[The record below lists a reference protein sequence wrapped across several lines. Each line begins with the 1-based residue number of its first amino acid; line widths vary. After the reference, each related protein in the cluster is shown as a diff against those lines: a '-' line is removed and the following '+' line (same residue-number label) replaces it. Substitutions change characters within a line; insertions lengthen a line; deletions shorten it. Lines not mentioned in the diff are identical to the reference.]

1 VVDESLIRQA
11 ILQPDSVQLPNY
23 KNVMPTFKGQ
33 LTEEQMLQLVA
44 YVKSLGTE
52 ERKNGQ

>member
-1 VVDESLIRQA
+1 
-11 ILQPDSVQLPNY
+11 
-23 KNVMPTFKGQ
+23 MPTFKGQ
-33 LTEEQMLQLVA
+33 LTEEQMLQLIA